1 MRQSLTAAAT
11 AASILALSA
20 CSEGRA
26 QSAGPAISRSWQVG
40 NFTGLEV
47 SGPYDVKVVTGKA
60 VSVAANGPQRLLD
73 DTDVVVEGGKLH
85 IRPKKKNWLASM
97 SNWRSSGPSTFTV
110 TVPSLTEA
118 GIAGSGNMEID
129 QVTGDSFKGGVAG
142 SGDLRVG
149 RMAVQQLDLGIAGS
163 GRIIAAG
170 EARRAK
176 YGIAGSGDLDASG
189 LKAVDAEAEIAGS
202 GDIKAFAT
210 GTARASIAG
219 SGDIAIT
226 GGARCTSSKNGSGDI
241 RCS

>member
-1 MRQSLTAAAT
+1 MRQFLAAAAT
-11 AASILALSA
+11 AASLLGLSA

-26 QSAGPAISRSWQVG
+26 ESAGPDVSRSWQVG
-40 NFTGLEV
+40 SFTGLEV

-73 DTDVVVEGGKLH
+73 ETDVVVEDGKLH
-85 IRPKKKNWLASM
+85 IRPKKKNWLGAM
-97 SNWRSSGPSTFTV
+97 SRWSSNGPSTFTV

-118 GIAGSGNMEID
+118 GIAGSGNMQID
-129 QVTGDSFKGGVAG
+129 QITGDSFKGGVAG

-149 RMAVQQLDLGIAGS
+149 RMAVQQLDLDIAGS
-163 GRIIAAG
+163 GRIVAAG

-189 LKAVDAEAEIAGS
+189 LRTVDAEAEIAGS

-210 GTARASIAG
+210 GTAKASIAG

>member
-26 QSAGPAISRSWQVG
+26 QSAGPAVSRSWQVG

-85 IRPKKKNWLASM
+85 IRPKKKNWLAGMAS
-97 SNWRSSGPSTFTV
+97 WRSSGPSTFTI
-110 TVPSLTEA
+110 TVPSLEQA
-118 GIAGSGNMEID
+118 E
-129 QVTGDSFKGGVAG
+129 VAG
-142 SGDLRVG
+142 SGDIDIDRVAG
-149 RMAVQQLDLGIAGS
+149 ERFKGAIAGS
-163 GRIIAAG
+163 GSLRLPQVAVRDLG
-170 EARRAK
+170 LT
-176 YGIAGSGDLDASG
+176 IAGSGEITAAGQAQQASYEIAGSGGLDASRLRAG
-189 LKAVDAEAEIAGS
+189 NASAEIAGS